1 MTRCIMYEWIVK
13 FFKLKKCLNCRFYTC
28 GQCTWARTA
37 QPTSEFKSCCHFS
50 QNGYYE
56 RYAEFLTKV
65 INYIDD
71 HSIVDPT
78 KYIKSLQK
86 KYLIDTFNLFLEPRY
101 IRLWFRMEGIN
112 HFCHFNKS
120 FYELD
125 ANVTLKID
133 KKKVRNL

>member
-1 MTRCIMYEWIVK
+1 MLR
-13 FFKLKKCLNCRFYTC
+13 KKTNI
-28 GQCTWARTA
+28 
-37 QPTSEFKSCCHFS
+37 
-50 QNGYYE
+50 
-56 RYAEFLTKV
+56 KV
-65 INYIDD
+65 NNA
-71 HSIVDPT
+71 VDFR
-78 KYIKSLQK
+78 KCIKSLQK
-86 KYLIDTFNLFLEPRY
+86 SYLIDEFELFLEPRY